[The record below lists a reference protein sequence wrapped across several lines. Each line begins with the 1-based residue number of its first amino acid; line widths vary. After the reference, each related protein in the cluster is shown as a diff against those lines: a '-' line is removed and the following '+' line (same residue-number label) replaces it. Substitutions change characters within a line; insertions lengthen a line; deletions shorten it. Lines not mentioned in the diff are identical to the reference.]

1 MNDRGLALQEANKT
15 LLELGKL
22 TDDLGLRV
30 TLLVCINTD
39 NQAAIKQLEK
49 EASSSQAKHVD
60 GRLNV
65 IDDYYREGAHQPTYV
80 TTHDMIDDIL
90 NKPIPAPR
98 IQALRAA
105 SGLE

>member
-1 MNDRGLALQEANKT
+1 M
-15 LLELGKL
+15 
-22 TDDLGLRV
+22 
-30 TLLVCINTD
+30 NTD
-39 NQAAIKQLEK
+39 NQSAKKHVKNES
-49 EASSSQAKHVD
+49 SSSQAKHVD